1 MQDDQRTKANF
12 AVIAA
17 RRIAEG
23 DAHDAVRLCAEGIA
37 VFPEY
42 LGGYIVL
49 AQAYDVLQRYDDAYI
64 MRTEAHR
71 RFPWLPWVGPLADS
85 SAVVEV
91 HATDVTEETTTQ
103 ATEPT
108 LVPEPAEP
116 VAEPEPA
123 ELVAEPEPA
132 EPVTESEPLVPV
144 VQPTAAESA
153 LIEVRSEPT
162 STDDLHTQVSDAP
175 PVVLPSA
182 DQIPVASEEVTT
194 TAIDVTAAPTAYAR
208 VDHVETLHT
217 LRLIQTATPVDDK
230 RIIRSAA
237 VRLIPG
243 LEFTSLRFEGVKQ
256 RGRRPIQRLLDPPPF
271 REFHAP
277 VRRRTPAV
285 APPTST
291 EQPTRKRPFSLEELA
306 QRLERARLP
315 RPESGPTLAPKPTPE
330 PRPTTEPSRAA
341 APVVFSET
349 MARIYEAQGSFELA
363 LDVYRALQQQQPERS
378 DHFQSLI
385 DAIIAKRGT

>member
-1 MQDDQRTKANF
+1 MQENQRTKANF

-91 HATDVTEETTTQ
+91 HATNVTEETTTQ

-116 VAEPEPA
+116 VAEPEP
-123 ELVAEPEPA
+123 V
-132 EPVTESEPLVPV
+132 VPV
-144 VQPTAAESA
+144 VQPTAAEST
-153 LIEVRSEPT
+153 LIEVQSEPT

-194 TAIDVTAAPTAYAR
+194 TAIDVTAAPTAYAP

-315 RPESGPTLAPKPTPE
+315 RPESGPTLAPKPAPE
-330 PRPTTEPSRAA
+330 PRPVTEPSRAA

>member
-1 MQDDQRTKANF
+1 M
-12 AVIAA
+12 
-17 RRIAEG
+17 
-23 DAHDAVRLCAEGIA
+23 
-37 VFPEY
+37 
-42 LGGYIVL
+42 
-49 AQAYDVLQRYDDAYI
+49 
-64 MRTEAHR
+64 
-71 RFPWLPWVGPLADS
+71 
-85 SAVVEV
+85 
-91 HATDVTEETTTQ
+91 
-103 ATEPT
+103 
-108 LVPEPAEP
+108 
-116 VAEPEPA
+116 
-123 ELVAEPEPA
+123 
-132 EPVTESEPLVPV
+132 
-144 VQPTAAESA
+144 
-153 LIEVRSEPT
+153 
-162 STDDLHTQVSDAP
+162 
-175 PVVLPSA
+175 LPSA

-194 TAIDVTAAPTAYAR
+194 TAIDVTAAPTAYAP

-315 RPESGPTLAPKPTPE
+315 RPESGPTLAPKPAPE
-330 PRPTTEPSRAA
+330 PRPVTEPSRAA